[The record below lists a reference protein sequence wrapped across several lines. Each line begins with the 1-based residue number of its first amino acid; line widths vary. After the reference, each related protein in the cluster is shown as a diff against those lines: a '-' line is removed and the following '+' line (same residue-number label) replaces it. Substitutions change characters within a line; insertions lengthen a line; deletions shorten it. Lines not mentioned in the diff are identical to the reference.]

1 MSLLP
6 GGIFNALATRAK
18 LMPIHTIFMF
28 LLSCGIPL
36 YANKAEGT
44 CKHCESSLQMGL
56 NPKVIGPLVDESG
69 TIETGKLVWSDQAL
83 NQLFFS
89 LPQATGAAA
98 RSKAEAGKGHH
109 CEQQQDGEG
118 SEAEREKED
127 FFFADD
133 DDVALTPCW
142 ELLTLWT
149 AADLREK
156 EEQLFGARVTLTF
169 GWAKDFERLCVLG
182 VEW

>member
-1 MSLLP
+1 
-6 GGIFNALATRAK
+6 
-18 LMPIHTIFMF
+18 
-28 LLSCGIPL
+28 
-36 YANKAEGT
+36 
-44 CKHCESSLQMGL
+44 MGL

-69 TIETGKLVWSDQAL
+69 TIEAGKLVWSDQAL

-89 LPQATGAAA
+89 WPPATGLAAG
-98 RSKAEAGKGHH
+98 SEVEAAKGHH
-109 CEQQQDGEG
+109 QEQQDGYG
-118 SEAEREKED
+118 LEAEREKDD

-133 DDVALTPCW
+133 DDVASTPCW
-142 ELLTLWT
+142 ELLTFWT

-156 EEQLFGARVTLTF
+156 EEQLFGARVTLAF